1 MLKTCY
7 DKIFFQSQLIGKK
20 FHTYDIVGGLFGL
33 TTRCNLMGVGD
44 PVKEA
49 SYEQTPFKKIVS
61 FLIYEI
67 LLKHQIVT

>member
-1 MLKTCY
+1 M
-7 DKIFFQSQLIGKK
+7 GKN

-49 SYEQTPFKKIVS
+49 SYEQHHLKKLCH
-61 FLIYEI
+61 F
-67 LLKHQIVT
+67 

>member
-7 DKIFFQSQLIGKK
+7 DKIFFQSQLMGKN

-44 PVKEA
+44 LVKEA
-49 SYEQTPFKKIVS
+49 SYEQHHLKKLCH
-61 FLIYEI
+61 F
-67 LLKHQIVT
+67 